1 MKKIREEQD
10 EERRKVID
18 IEEEKI
24 AAERRREQIEKAK
37 QQQYY
42 ETDRIRTFHVRKT
55 SFQWRKTF
63 RFAEIL
69 QSALTLSEVLKE
81 RDLQIE
87 MKKQIEQMRQTDIDE
102 EQQRFERG
110 QREFFKAEQEK
121 FEQRLK

>member
-1 MKKIREEQD
+1 M
-10 EERRKVID
+10 
-18 IEEEKI
+18 
-24 AAERRREQIEKAK
+24 
-37 QQQYY
+37 
-42 ETDRIRTFHVRKT
+42 
-55 SFQWRKTF
+55 
-63 RFAEIL
+63 
-69 QSALTLSEVLKE
+69 TLSEVLKE

>member
-1 MKKIREEQD
+1 MAKHDSRWFLSVEFVGFRQRFVSFQGARERKLQMKKIREEQD

-55 SFQWRKTF
+55 SFQ
-63 RFAEIL
+63 
-69 QSALTLSEVLKE
+69 
-81 RDLQIE
+81 
-87 MKKQIEQMRQTDIDE
+87 
-102 EQQRFERG
+102 
-110 QREFFKAEQEK
+110 
-121 FEQRLK
+121 